1 MNHSS
6 GQEAKAFEKRT
17 AFGGKLATGK
27 GSCSLWL
34 FYSRGMP
41 LGNLVFPDISIVY
54 GRFAAL
60 TDVSADLGGW
70 LLLYARLDGDGVAVA
85 MASNVA
91 GAASL
96 GIEPD
101 AERAKAALRAG
112 VCDFVVNDL
121 GEALR
126 ILKNEIRQRR
136 AVSVV
141 LTDGVDSAV
150 AEIVARGV
158 QPEVLAFAEPVLE
171 ARGARVLALEGGGD
185 RIPVVWSVDREP
197 MRWLPV
203 LDGLAVGVLE
213 KKDARV
219 RWVEASPRYLGR
231 MFAGQRFLRM
241 SEGESNT
248 FVAAVRGAIPIG
260 VSISRGGEVV
270 LIDP

>member
-1 MNHSS
+1 ML
-6 GQEAKAFEKRT
+6 
-17 AFGGKLATGK
+17 GGKLAAGK
-27 GSCSLWL
+27 GSCSHRL

-41 LGNLVFPDISIVY
+41 VGNLEFPDISMVY

-60 TDVSADLGGW
+60 TDLSADLGG
-70 LLLYARLDGDGVAVA
+70 LLLLCARLDGDGVAVA

-101 AERAKAALRAG
+101 TARAKAALRAG

-141 LTDGVDSAV
+141 LTDDVDSAV

-158 QPEVLAFAEPVLE
+158 QPEVLAFASPELE
-171 ARGARVLALEGGGD
+171 ARGARALGLDAGGGL
-185 RIPVVWSVDREP
+185 VSMTWSVAREP
-197 MRWLPV
+197 LRWLPV
-203 LDGLAVGVLE
+203 LDGLAISSLSVR
-213 KKDARV
+213 DARV

-231 MFAGQRFLRM
+231 AFAGQRFLRM
-241 SEGESNT
+241 SADEANA
-248 FVAAVRGAIPIG
+248 FVAAVRGAIPVR
-260 VSISRGGEVV
+260 VSISRDGEVV
-270 LIDP
+270 